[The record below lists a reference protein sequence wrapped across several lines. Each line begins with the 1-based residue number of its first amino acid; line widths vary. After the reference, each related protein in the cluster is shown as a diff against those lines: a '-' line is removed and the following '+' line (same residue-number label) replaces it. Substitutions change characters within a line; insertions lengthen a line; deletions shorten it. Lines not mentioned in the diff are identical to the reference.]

1 MDSLRAR
8 AAVILVDMHGEA
20 TSEKVA
26 MGRHLDGR
34 VSAVIGS
41 HTHVQTADEGILPG
55 GTAYLTDAG
64 MCGPEDSVLGVR
76 TDRVI
81 ARFLTQL
88 PTRFDVAAGPVI
100 VQGAVIDVDAT
111 RAREAASHKW
121 NDTQKVQE
129 HRDGSVRLT
138 FTCNEFAPV
147 VAWILRFGSH
157 AIVIKPA
164 ALAEVVVEQV
174 RATERLYGK
183 RRSRHR

>member
-1 MDSLRAR
+1 
-8 AAVILVDMHGEA
+8 
-20 TSEKVA
+20 

-41 HTHVQTADEGILPG
+41 HTHIQTADEGVLPG

-111 RAREAASHKW
+111 S
-121 NDTQKVQE
+121 
-129 HRDGSVRLT
+129 G
-138 FTCNEFAPV
+138 
-147 VAWILRFGSH
+147 
-157 AIVIKPA
+157 
-164 ALAEVVVEQV
+164 
-174 RATERLYGK
+174 RATDI
-183 RRSRHR
+183 RRIRQRVPT